1 MLLRE
6 PPVHLARCKQKCLYK
21 AHHRMVRLYLSQQWH
36 GVEALEEEV
45 SMVVTGVA
53 VEAGAKANR
62 VKNPKR
68 VCQTDHA
75 HNTNA
80 MEEKHS
86 IA

>member
-1 MLLRE
+1 MTR
-6 PPVHLARCKQKCLYK
+6 
-21 AHHRMVRLYLSQQWH
+21 YLSQQWDE
-36 GVEALEEEV
+36 VEVPEV
-45 SMVVTGVA
+45 EHIEVVTGVA

-75 HNTNA
+75 HNINA
-80 MEEKHS
+80 MEEKRF